1 MTNALSMFGR
11 LSYGAH
17 MTLYP
22 LIGGSGYFAY
32 AQWAARSAAT

>member
-22 LIGGSGYFAY
+22 LLGGSAYFGYTVYSAR
-32 AQWAARSAAT
+32 AAK